1 MIGLGEEKE
10 EIVETLKDLKN
21 VEIDVV
27 TIGQYLQ
34 PTKKHHFVQKY
45 YTPEE
50 FDEFKKIGEDIGI
63 QRILSGPLVRSSYH
77 ASEVL

>member
-1 MIGLGEEKE
+1 
-10 EIVETLKDLKN
+10 
-21 VEIDVV
+21 
-27 TIGQYLQ
+27 
-34 PTKKHHFVQKY
+34 VQKY

-63 QRILSGPLVRSSYH
+63 QHILSGPLVRSSYH